1 LLEGAL
7 YIPKEEHKNQR
18 HLNCLMN
25 LNDKVMMQQR
35 KKNNDISTLQVVS
48 VSMVI
53 S

>member
-1 LLEGAL
+1 
-7 YIPKEEHKNQR
+7 
-18 HLNCLMN
+18 MN